1 MDEMTLLK
9 EFRAAVAP
17 PGEVVLARARA
28 RMIDGG
34 APGRDRPGPRW
45 LRSPGTRGKLALTG
59 LAGLAAA
66 ATAAALAMA
75 LTAAPSDG
83 SAGTGVPSPAVK
95 EMAYRAAAAAAA
107 GPEVAPGQWVYWQE
121 KSYSPPGSGPA
132 PNSAFQVWT
141 TADAT
146 NAAYLARGKVVFIP
160 CGQLGLKPA
169 DGCQSI
175 GQPIITHSD
184 QGDFIGGTS
193 GKVPVPYAGL
203 SSLPRDPVALDRYLA
218 GLPLRGWGPAP
229 VREFEVI
236 KELLITYV
244 MPPALTAELY
254 QALGNIPGVT
264 VDRHAVDVAGRHGI
278 GLRIALPSDQGAGFD
293 ELILDPKSFGLMGQ
307 QLTPGRAAGARAG
320 EIVGGTAILKTALV
334 SGPGILP

>member
-17 PGEVVLARARA
+17 PGDVVLARARS

-34 APGRDRPGPRW
+34 APGLNRPRPRW
-45 LRSPGTRGKLALTG
+45 LRLPGTRGKLALTG

-66 ATAAALAMA
+66 ATAAAVATA
-75 LTAAPSDG
+75 LTAPG
-83 SAGTGVPSPAVK
+83 GGQLPAGTASPAVK

-121 KSYSPPGSGPA
+121 KTPDHTYE
-132 PNSAFQVWT
+132 VWT
-141 TADAT
+141 TADGT
-146 NAAYLARGKVVFIP
+146 KAAYVYQGKVAFVP
-160 CGQLGLKPA
+160 CIGPHGERVA
-169 DGCQSI
+169 SCQYI
-175 GQPIITHSD
+175 GQPD
-184 QGDFIGGTS
+184 VAPVKAGGVGIGSLTGTM
-193 GKVPVPYAGL
+193 PVTYAGL
-203 SSLPRDPVALDRYLA
+203 NSLPQDPVALDRYLA

-236 KELLITYV
+236 KDLLITYV

-254 QALGNIPGVT
+254 RALGNIPGVT
-264 VDRHAVDVAGRHGI
+264 VDRHAVDIAGRGGI
-278 GLRIALPSDQGAGFD
+278 GFKIAIPAEQGGGFD
-293 ELILDPKSFGLMGQ
+293 GLILDPKTFALMGQ
-307 QLTPGRAAGARAG
+307 QLTLGPAAGPKAG
-320 EIVGGTAILKTALV
+320 QIVGGIAILKTALV